1 MSKMKYKI
9 GDKVRVRQW
18 EAMLRGN
25 KLVCDDIS
33 FLGKPFLFLKT
44 NRRFCGQVVTI
55 KEVKDDYYRIE
66 EDNGQ
71 CCWIDEMFEGYAF
84 EFGEIVD
91 FSIDGKEWRKRI
103 YVGYI
108 DGANCPY
115 VAVNT
120 FDELEFRKG
129 RSFECAFWKYARPIP
144 KKHTIIIDGVE
155 IEVSDEDY
163 KALKEK
169 LCKENKEKKDV

>member
-1 MSKMKYKI
+1 MSKMKFKV

-25 KLVCDDIS
+25 KLVCDSIS
-33 FLGKPFLFLKT
+33 FLGNHFYFPRQNKRL
-44 NRRFCGQVVTI
+44 CGQIVTI
-55 KEVKDDYYRIE
+55 KEVKDDYYHIE
-66 EDNGQ
+66 EDNGE

-84 EFGEIVD
+84 EFGELIEV
-91 FSIDGKEWRKRI
+91 SQSGNKWEKRI

-108 DGANCPY
+108 DGSDYPY
-115 VAVNT
+115 ICVYSDDNSLNG
-120 FDELEFRKG
+120 FKKG
-129 RSFECAFWKYARPIP
+129 NSFSIMSWKYARPIP

-155 IEVSDEDY
+155 IEISDKDY

-169 LCKENKEKKDV
+169 LCKEK